1 MGSKQRVTI
10 DNLADA
16 IQGILQDYAN
26 DVEDAMEP
34 VLKKST
40 QTARAELR
48 RNSPKNTGSYSKG
61 WQYKREKTRHG
72 VKFTIYNGTKPGLTH
87 LLEHGHL
94 KRDGSRTPAHP
105 HIAEIEKKVV
115 DQLPREVMEALD
127 DIR

>member
-48 RNSPKNTGSYSKG
+48 RKSPKNTGSYSKG
-61 WQYKREKTRHG
+61 WQY
-72 VKFTIYNGTKPGLTH
+72 
-87 LLEHGHL
+87 
-94 KRDGSRTPAHP
+94 
-105 HIAEIEKKVV
+105 
-115 DQLPREVMEALD
+115 
-127 DIR
+127 